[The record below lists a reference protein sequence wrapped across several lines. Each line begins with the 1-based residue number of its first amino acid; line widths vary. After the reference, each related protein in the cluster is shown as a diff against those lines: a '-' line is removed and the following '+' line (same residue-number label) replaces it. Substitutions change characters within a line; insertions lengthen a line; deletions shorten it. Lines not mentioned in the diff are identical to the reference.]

1 MLANASECVGMK
13 RLQHILGAL
22 EGISVPTF
30 IEWVGAS
37 LLACFRERVLVVV
50 LLFFGVGLR
59 TYPIPNYSILVYF
72 DSFNFTM

>member
-1 MLANASECVGMK
+1 
-13 RLQHILGAL
+13 
-22 EGISVPTF
+22 VPTF

-50 LLFFGVGLR
+50 LRFFGEWLG
-59 TYPIPNYSILVYF
+59 TYPIPNCSILVYF